1 MRKVIF
7 TGVIFLI
14 SVFYAT
20 VFSQSLNKGR
30 LDSLFNILAEKNKAM
45 GSVVISKNGQVLY
58 SRAIGYA
65 YISGREKKVATND
78 TRYRIGSISKMF
90 TATMVF
96 QLIEEGKI
104 TLATTLNQY
113 FPAVPNAEKITIGNL
128 LNHRSGIHN
137 FTNDSDYISWMTRA
151 KTPDE
156 MLAIIA
162 KNKPDFQPNERT
174 AYSNSNFVL
183 LGYIIEKI
191 TKQTYATALAQRVTG
206 KLALT
211 NPYYGGKTDVN
222 KHESYSYQF
231 INNWKQEPET
241 DMSIPGGAGAIVSTP
256 ADLARFIEGLFSLK
270 LVNANSLAQMKTIT
284 AGLGMGMFQLPF
296 YNRRAYGHNGSIDGF
311 GATLAYFP
319 EDSITVAYCS
329 NGQVY
334 PLNNILI
341 GILSIVYNRPDYS
354 IPDFKTFA
362 LSAEEL
368 DKYPGVYSSTQ
379 IPLKITITKSNLTL
393 MAQATGQAA
402 FVLEPAERDLFKFDH
417 AGVEI
422 KFDTLKNEF
431 TLKQGGGSYLFIKDK

>member
-1 MRKVIF
+1 
-7 TGVIFLI
+7 
-14 SVFYAT
+14 
-20 VFSQSLNKGR
+20 
-30 LDSLFNILAEKNKAM
+30 
-45 GSVVISKNGQVLY
+45 
-58 SRAIGYA
+58 
-65 YISGREKKVATND
+65 
-78 TRYRIGSISKMF
+78 
-90 TATMVF
+90 
-96 QLIEEGKI
+96 
-104 TLATTLNQY
+104 
-113 FPAVPNAEKITIGNL
+113 VPNAEKITIGNL

-191 TKQTYATALAQRVTG
+191 IKQTYATALAQRVTN

-211 NPYYGGKTDVN
+211 NTYYGGKTDAN
-222 KHESYSYQF
+222 KQESYSYQY
-231 INNWKQEPET
+231 INNWKQEQET
-241 DMSIPGGAGAIVSTP
+241 DMSIPGGAGSIVSTP
-256 ADLARFIEGLFSLK
+256 GDLVRFIEGLFSLK

-284 AGLGMGMFQLPF
+284 TGLGMGMFQLPF

-402 FVLEPAERDLFKFDH
+402 FVLEPAERDLFKFDQ

-431 TLKQGGGSYLFIKDK
+431 TLKQGGGSYLFTKDK